1 VETGGRSAGLVEIKE
16 GLEPGVQ
23 VAAAG
28 SFILKSE
35 LGKAS
40 AEHAH

>member
-1 VETGGRSAGLVEIKE
+1 VEVLQGLAAGE
-16 GLEPGVQ
+16 Q

-28 SFILKSE
+28 SFVLKSE

>member
-1 VETGGRSAGLVEIKE
+1 VRYVSEN
-16 GLEPGVQ
+16 
-23 VAAAG
+23 